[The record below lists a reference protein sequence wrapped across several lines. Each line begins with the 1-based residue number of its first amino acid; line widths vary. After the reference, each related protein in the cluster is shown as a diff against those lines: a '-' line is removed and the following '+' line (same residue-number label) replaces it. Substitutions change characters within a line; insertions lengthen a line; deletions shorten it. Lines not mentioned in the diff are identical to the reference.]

1 MLYGYFRFGRY
12 AIIYGVYGRTLMG
25 NLDVKYNYIKE
36 ECLKSTSKNPLEIA
50 RTLMKSDLISIN
62 GPEHHLLDGAA
73 FLTAYKNAGGNID
86 LRLALDN
93 LATRSILMPGATCGY
108 WGVCGASTSLG
119 AAFSI
124 INHTSPLSNS
134 DYYKDNME
142 YTSHVLGIM
151 SKIGGPRCCKR
162 NAFISLS
169 YAITFAKEKYG
180 VIMESSKIICEFAD
194 KNPDCIKE
202 RCPFYK
208 K

>member
-1 MLYGYFRFGRY
+1 MSD
-12 AIIYGVYGRTLMG
+12 
-25 NLDVKYNYIKE
+25 LDNKYKYIQT

-50 RTLMKSDLISIN
+50 RKLMSNDLISIN
-62 GPEHHLLDGAA
+62 GPEHHFLDGAA
-73 FLTAYKNAGGNID
+73 FLTAYKNAGGKID
-86 LRLALDN
+86 LRLALEN
-93 LATRSILMPGATCGY
+93 LASRSILMPGATCGY
-108 WGVCGASTSLG
+108 WGVCGSASSLG

-124 INHTSPLSNS
+124 INHTSPLSDS

-162 NAFISLS
+162 NAFIALS

-180 VIMESSKIICEFAD
+180 VIMETSKIECEFYN